1 MASVS
6 SLHSALECRA
16 MGRGERERE
25 HELEREREGERARE
39 RKRERDRERRREM
52 LSDRLSERINALV
65 ERQLIGVAGGETKKL
80 PEGTI
85 TILFTDVE
93 GSTALVRDLGDEPAR
108 AILRH
113 HDALVREGIEAHGG
127 TEVERTGDSFMV
139 AFRTARKA
147 LEAALDLRDRVAEAG
162 SRERPLRIRIGVDTG
177 EVIAED
183 EGYFGTTVFRASRI
197 ADLAR
202 GGQILVS
209 ESTRVLGGQG
219 GFRFA
224 PAGEVELKGLAGKHA
239 LYELGAPPKELP
251 EPKKALPGSVT
262 DLP

>member
-1 MASVS
+1 MS
-6 SLHSALECRA
+6 R
-16 MGRGERERE
+16 
-25 HELEREREGERARE
+25 
-39 RKRERDRERRREM
+39 RERDRERDRERQREHQRQM
-52 LSDRLSERINALV
+52 VRDRLSEKINALV
-65 ERQLIGVAGGETKKL
+65 ELQLIGEVERETKQL

-85 TILFTDVE
+85 TLVFTDVE

-108 AILRH
+108 AILRR

-147 LEAALDLRDRVAEAG
+147 LEAALDLRDRVGDAG
-162 SRERPLRIRIGVDTG
+162 SPDRPLRIRIGIDTG

-183 EGYFGTTVFRASRI
+183 QGYFGTTVFRASRI
-197 ADLAR
+197 VDLAR

-219 GFRFA
+219 GFHFA
-224 PAGEVELKGLAGKHA
+224 PIGEVELKGLAGRHA
-239 LYELGAPPKELP
+239 LYELAAAPKELP
-251 EPKKALPGSVT
+251 APKKQLPAPKTELPGS
-262 DLP
+262 